1 MIQFPYAC
9 NKSMIPA
16 GNLLGVVTVV
26 ETVELVVGVVTDV
39 VFSPKDQNSRH

>member
-1 MIQFPYAC
+1 MIHP
-9 NKSMIPA
+9 

-39 VFSPKDQNSRH
+39 VFAPKDQSSRH